1 MHNTPLD
8 KIKELRGCREAN
20 EIEQT
25 LIEHIGEEYWH
36 RIYRDSKQDWDM
48 IQDTLKTEIKN
59 DIKNTLSKHGLM
71 RGDKYAAEILQELAT
86 EFSKNIIV
94 SSLYPP
100 Y

>member
-1 MHNTPLD
+1 
-8 KIKELRGCREAN
+8 
-20 EIEQT
+20 
-25 LIEHIGEEYWH
+25 
-36 RIYRDSKQDWDM
+36 M

-94 SSLYPP
+94 NSLYPP